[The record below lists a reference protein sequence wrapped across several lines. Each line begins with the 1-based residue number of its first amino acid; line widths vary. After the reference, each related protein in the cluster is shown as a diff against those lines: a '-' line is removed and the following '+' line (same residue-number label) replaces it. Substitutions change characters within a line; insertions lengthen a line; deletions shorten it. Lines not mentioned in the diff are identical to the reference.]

1 MVILAKRNVS
11 GRIGS
16 RGHLVKVKEKMEEVG
31 KRNLESEH
39 TFSVFSEKSLET
51 RVDNWKGV
59 WQSGKTT
66 GTLRYKTEG

>member
-1 MVILAKRNVS
+1 M
-11 GRIGS
+11 
-16 RGHLVKVKEKMEEVG
+16 KVKEKMEEVG